1 MSQTRFH
8 LTSTLAW
15 LRTWTGTTQLGNAGA
30 TTVARHTG
38 ARC

>member
-1 MSQTRFH
+1 MSRTR
-8 LTSTLAW
+8 LPLASTLAW
-15 LRTWTGTTQLGNAGA
+15 LRTWTGSTQLSHAGA

>member
-1 MSQTRFH
+1 MSRTQSR
-8 LTSTLAW
+8 LTTSVEW
-15 LRTWTGTTQLGNAGA
+15 LRTWAGTTQFAHPGA